1 MQNMLMAN
9 YYLELAKEN
18 TKIIQVWSE
27 KLNNC

>member
-1 MQNMLMAN
+1 MAN
-9 YYLELAKEN
+9 YYLELTKEN